1 MVHCIGDPTMIKKIL
16 VLADNMAAYACS
28 FTTPHNYENFIRARK
43 ELEDK
48 LNSCCDECTRKCGR
62 EV

>member
-1 MVHCIGDPTMIKKIL
+1 MIKKIL